1 MLHRAAN
8 KAYSWWWASHI
19 RTKQSKWLEE
29 NLHDMEDR
37 VDYMLKIIEDDGDSF
52 AKRAEMYYKKRPELI
67 NSVQETF
74 RAYRA
79 LAERYDHLSKD
90 LQSANRTIASVFPE
104 QAQFAM
110 DDEDDE
116 NFSRMSTSSPSPDR
130 PPLPKSGVPKVPFPK
145 KEFKNSPTLLSR
157 RGQLRRTPS
166 SARVATVP
174 SSGLSKD
181 EALEE
186 IDKLQKEILAMQ
198 TEKEFIRSSY
208 ERGCE
213 KYWEIESQINEKQKK
228 VFDLQDEFSIGA
240 FIEDNEARNLMAS
253 TALKSCQDA
262 LVKLQE
268 EQQQSAKEAREES
281 RRVTEAHK
289 KFQAIRRKFLPKSE
303 LQEED
308 ESDSVGSESENLD
321 QEIDNW
327 EKEKH
332 DLELLR
338 KKIKE
343 QLELNSNS
351 SLSMSQLADNIDDLV
366 QRVVNLET
374 EVFSQNGMVKRLRS
388 ETDGLQSHV
397 RYLEEDK
404 EALVEG
410 SDIMR
415 AKMTELEEELSR
427 VKDLVKTV
435 IEQNNNLKTQFTEAS
450 CNLDHLSVK
459 LQSVKVD
466 EDDETI
472 DMFQEDRVAADA
484 KAGKGIKDQGDGLA
498 PSGSSMALKGKENQK
513 GEKKNDVLAEL
524 DVMPEKPQEPR
535 EEDKAEK
542 KDFSETASRTLESN
556 AEEAGTDEEDNQP
569 NWGQLF
575 SNGLDDREKILLEE
589 YTSVLRDYKDV
600 KMKLN
605 EVEQKNRDGFF
616 ELALQIRELKSAVAS
631 RDGEIQSLRQ
641 QMNSPHKI
649 VDEDQESSVTRQEG
663 ISHTASLA
671 NSAFSSPTSHH
682 ERRRSSTKEEEKEM
696 EDCTMTKT
704 KPVQSRPVSAVE
716 EKLRS
721 DIDGLLEE
729 NLEFWLRFSTC
740 FHQIQKYEA
749 SVQDLNAELLKMREN
764 KHINLKSLASDARPI
779 FMHLREVQTELTL
792 WQENNAVLKDELK
805 GRYSSMCNI
814 QEEISRL
821 TSAGSR
827 AEDAELS
834 QYQAAKFQGEI
845 LNMKQENNKVC
856 DELKAGFARVRQLK
870 VEVERAMEKL
880 DEDYGITSSTNQ
892 RPGRSA
898 RARIPLRSFLFGAKL
913 KGKKHSRTPSM
924 FSCMSPALNKQYS
937 FIGAPIEPPE

>member
-104 QAQFAM
+104 QVQFAM

-157 RGQLRRTPS
+157 RGQLRKTPS
-166 SARVATVP
+166 SARVATLP

-213 KYWEIESQINEKQKK
+213 KYWETESQINEKQKK
-228 VFDLQDEFSIGA
+228 
-240 FIEDNEARNLMAS
+240 
-253 TALKSCQDA
+253 DA

-281 RRVTEAHK
+281 KRVTEAQK
-289 KFQAIRRKFLPKSE
+289 KFQAIRRRFLPKSE
-303 LQEED
+303 QLEED

-321 QEIDNW
+321 REIDNW

-332 DLELLR
+332 DLVLLR

-351 SLSMSQLADNIDDLV
+351 SLTMSQLADNIDDLV

-397 RYLEEDK
+397 RNLEEDK
-404 EALVEG
+404 EALVEC

-435 IEQNNNLKTQFTEAS
+435 IEQNNNLKTQFTE
-450 CNLDHLSVK
+450 
-459 LQSVKVD
+459 
-466 EDDETI
+466 
-472 DMFQEDRVAADA
+472 EDRVAADA

-498 PSGSSMALKGKENQK
+498 PGGSSMALKGKENQK
-513 GEKKNDVLAEL
+513 GEEKKYVLAEL

-535 EEDKAEK
+535 EEDKVEK
-542 KDFSETASRTLESN
+542 KDLSETASRTLESN
-556 AEEAGTDEEDNQP
+556 AEELGTDEEDNQP

-649 VDEDQESSVTRQEG
+649 LDEDQESSVTRQEG
-663 ISHTASLA
+663 ISHTASMA
-671 NSAFSSPTSHH
+671 NSTFSSPTSHH
-682 ERRRSSTKEEEKEM
+682 ERRGSSTKEEEKEM
-696 EDCTMTKT
+696 EDRTMTKT
-704 KPVQSRPVSAVE
+704 KPVPSRPVSAVE

-764 KHINLKSLASDARPI
+764 KHTNLKSLASDARPI